1 MWNKVPHNTYC
12 LIVVLVAP
20 TLVMVYTLTTI
31 SHITDDVISQQDQ
44 ISLLI
49 NTLPARHWALEGVHK
64 RLSSYK
70 VFTQSHGMGTNRLT
84 YYM

>member
-49 NTLPARHWALEGVHK
+49 NTLPARHWRAYTKGSAHTRCLPK
-64 RLSSYK
+64 A
-70 VFTQSHGMGTNRLT
+70 MGWEQIG
-84 YYM
+84 